1 MTDHRMT
8 RTAIASGVLLA
19 LAGAAA
25 GAQESTALA
34 EIVVT
39 AQKRTES
46 LQDVPI
52 AVSAVSGTKIAEAG
66 IMKIEDLKNYVPTLF
81 MT

>member
-1 MTDHRMT
+1 MS

-19 LAGAAA
+19 LASAAA
-25 GAQESTALA
+25 AAQDTTTLS

-66 IMKIEDLKNYVPTLF
+66 IKRSTATRGQP
-81 MT
+81 